1 MKAFAFG
8 CAAFRRASEQQ
19 RQNPEKEKSNHAK
32 NYQ

>member
-19 RQNPEKEKSNHAK
+19 RQNPEKEKSTYAK